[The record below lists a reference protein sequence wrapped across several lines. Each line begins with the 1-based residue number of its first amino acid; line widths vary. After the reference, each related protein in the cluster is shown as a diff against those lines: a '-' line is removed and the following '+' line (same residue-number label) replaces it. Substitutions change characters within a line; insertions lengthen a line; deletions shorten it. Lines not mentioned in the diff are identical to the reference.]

1 MKDEENCRKFTRKS
15 LKLLL
20 IETIFIYIEN
30 FMKKYNINYRLV
42 KWRKYLE
49 NKKDFQISNM
59 TFRYLINITY
69 LKPFRRSYGHGKN
82 LNSNTFTFKS
92 QWWV

>member
-42 KWRKYLE
+42 K
-49 NKKDFQISNM
+49 
-59 TFRYLINITY
+59 
-69 LKPFRRSYGHGKN
+69 
-82 LNSNTFTFKS
+82 
-92 QWWV
+92 